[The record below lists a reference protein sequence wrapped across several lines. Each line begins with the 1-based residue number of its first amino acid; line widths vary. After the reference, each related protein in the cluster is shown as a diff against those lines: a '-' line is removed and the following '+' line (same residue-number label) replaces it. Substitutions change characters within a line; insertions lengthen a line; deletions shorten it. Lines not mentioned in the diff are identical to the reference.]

1 MNISM
6 TPLNVHFSDPS
17 LTLCIR
23 TSLCVSYSHRFSSLQ
38 GILDKSDW
46 EKGSLLTH
54 TWFFL
59 LLPLGQLA
67 AVAVPLT
74 EQYSTSVKFKTGPV
88 IVVVW
93 HYACIPVVQPKLEQ
107 SSVCLLFYVICYF
120 EMYYMKITGMHSYE
134 LKTNIWSWPAM
145 GYTDKLD

>member
-1 MNISM
+1 MPISAI
-6 TPLNVHFSDPS
+6 PALHFVFGPVYVFHTHIY
-17 LTLCIR
+17 LA
-23 TSLCVSYSHRFSSLQ
+23 VYKAFW
-38 GILDKSDW
+38 ILS
-46 EKGSLLTH
+46 ERVNLFLLTH
-54 TWFFL
+54 TGSSPSCVGQWSHVHL
-59 LLPLGQLA
+59 LG
-67 AVAVPLT
+67 AVSVPLT
-74 EQYSTSVKFKTGPV
+74 KQYSTSVKFKTGPV